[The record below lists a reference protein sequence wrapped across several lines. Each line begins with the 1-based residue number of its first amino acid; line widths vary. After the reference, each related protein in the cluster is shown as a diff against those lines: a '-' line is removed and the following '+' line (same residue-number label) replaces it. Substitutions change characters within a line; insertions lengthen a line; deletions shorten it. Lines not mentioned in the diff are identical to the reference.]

1 MSANV
6 TSGYLRSPDIL
17 ADLITFT
24 AADDVWLAPVT
35 GGRAW
40 RLTSDNVP
48 VRTPR
53 FSPDGSR
60 IAWATSK
67 DSGFEVHV
75 TDLDGGSARRL
86 TYFGSA
92 STSLLGWYDDES
104 VIVSSAARTHE
115 RFVTFAYRVGL
126 DGAVTELPYGP
137 VAGVARGDAGLVV
150 SSKAIRNVAD
160 QKRYRGG
167 TASKLWWDPSGAGE
181 SYQRVLGD
189 VTAGLESPVWVG
201 NELIFTSDLLAEIPG
216 PADEQAN
223 LFSISADRLGS
234 ATAADLTRRTF
245 HIIDQGYVQ
254 EPVTDGTRI
263 AYHARGILYLIDE
276 LGAEPRPLE
285 ISLPLITARRT
296 RSLSPTENLT
306 SVIPDRTANGSVV
319 SWRGKAFYL
328 SHREGPAR
336 ALVAD
341 SSVRIREPRPLGR
354 TGKAIMVSDRT
365 GVDRVEIHPLDG
377 QGDPQTIDIDL
388 GRILHVA
395 SDPAGERVCLIGHDG
410 RISLLGVADGN
421 VRSLGVSADGEAK
434 DPVFSPDGRY
444 LTWTQPVGSS
454 HSQLIAVDL
463 AQHSEPVPL
472 TSGRFADSSPAFT
485 ADGKYLAFL
494 SLRTFD
500 PHYDSH
506 VFDMSFPYG
515 TRPYLVPL
523 AATEPPP
530 FGPSLDGWP
539 VAADQ
544 GTKDQDQPDQGDQGS
559 GDQDSGDQDRGDQ
572 DRRDQK
578 KDDRKKA
585 DKPPASPDLDVDG
598 FEDRLV
604 PFPVPAGDY
613 RSLQA
618 AKGGVLWIREAPTHG
633 VLGTARAGVPGE
645 KPSDQ
650 LERFDFGKRSIETLA
665 GKIDSYAVSGDLS
678 WIVARDGD
686 SVTVRPAD
694 REVKDDDPARV
705 DVDLSRLRFE
715 LDPVAEWHQML
726 DEHVRLMRDHYWRA
740 DLDGVDL
747 EAVADHYRPVID
759 RLGSYDDLIS
769 LLWEVGAEMNTSHAY
784 ARAVKPYGDT
794 SRALGLLGADFSK
807 DGDEWVIDLILPGE
821 SSDPDARSPLRAAGV
836 DAQPGDR
843 IIRIG
848 GLPVDPVL
856 GPNASLIGAA
866 DKPIEL
872 VLRRPGRADDRRVV
886 VVPVGDESALRYHTW
901 VAGRKAYVAEH
912 SGGRL
917 GYVHVPDMV
926 ATGWAQLHRD
936 LEEATRHEGV
946 IADVRFNGGGH
957 LSQLVNE
964 RLGRKVIA
972 WDVARHGAT
981 TEYPSQGVRGP
992 VVYVANEYAGSDG
1005 DIVNASA
1012 RALGI
1017 GPIVGTRTWGG
1028 VVGIDGR
1035 FDLIDGTGVT
1045 QPRYAYWIEGQGW
1058 DVENH
1063 GVDPDIEVPIT
1074 PDQWHGEADPQLD
1087 RAIAEALQR
1096 LEQTPAATPPQSAPP
1111 RVRR

>member
-1 MSANV
+1 M
-6 TSGYLRSPDIL
+6 TSGYLRSPDIH
-17 ADLITFT
+17 ADLITFA
-24 AADDVWLAPVT
+24 AADDIWLAPVT

-48 VRTPR
+48 VRNPR

-75 TDLDGGSARRL
+75 VDLDGGSARRL

-92 STSLLGWYDDES
+92 STALLGWYDDES

-115 RFVTFAYRVGL
+115 RFVTFGYRIGL
-126 DGAVTELPYGP
+126 DGGVTDLPYGP

-167 TASKLWWDPSGAGE
+167 TAGKLWWDPSGAGDDH
-181 SYQRVLGD
+181 QRVLAD
-189 VTAGLESPVWVG
+189 VTAGLESPSWVG
-201 NELIFTSDLLAEIPG
+201 DELIFSSDLLAEIPG

-223 LFSISADRLGS
+223 LFSVAADRLGS
-234 ATAADLTRRTF
+234 ATAADLTQRTF
-245 HIIDQGYVQ
+245 HSIEQGYVK

-263 AYHARGILYLIDE
+263 AYHARGVIYLMDE

-285 ISLPLITARRT
+285 ISLPMITARQPQ
-296 RSLSPTENLT
+296 SLSPTENLT
-306 SVIPDRTANGSVV
+306 AVVPDRTATGSVV

-336 ALVAD
+336 ALAAS

-354 TGKAIMVSDRT
+354 TGKAIMISDESGT
-365 GVDRVEIHPLDG
+365 DRVELHPLNG
-377 QGDPQTIDIDL
+377 QGDPQIIDIDL

-395 SDPAGERVCLIGHDG
+395 SDPAGERVGLISHDG
-410 RISLLGVADGN
+410 RISLLEVGTGT

-444 LTWTQPVGSS
+444 LAWTQPVGSS
-454 HSQLIAVDL
+454 HSQLVAVDL
-463 AQHSEPVPL
+463 SQDSDPVPL

-494 SLRTFD
+494 SVRTFD

-506 VFDMSFPYG
+506 VFDINFPYG

-530 FGPSLDGWP
+530 FGPSVDGWP
-539 VAADQ
+539 VASDGQAGDEQKDDQ
-544 GTKDQDQPDQGDQGS
+544 QKDDQAGGKS
-559 GDQDSGDQDRGDQ
+559 A
-572 DRRDQK
+572 DQK
-578 KDDRKKA
+578 K
-585 DKPPASPDLDVDG
+585 PEVPASSDLAVDG

-645 KPSDQ
+645 KPTDQ
-650 LERFDFGKRSIETLA
+650 LERFDFGKRAVEKLV
-665 GKIDSYAVSGDLS
+665 GKIDSYAVSGDLA
-678 WIVARDGD
+678 WIVTRDGD

-694 REVKDDDPARV
+694 REVKDDDPAKV
-705 DVDLSRLRFE
+705 NVDLGRLRFE

-726 DEHVRLMRDHYWRA
+726 NENVRLMRDHYWRA

-747 EAVADHYRPVID
+747 EAVADHYRPVVD
-759 RLGSYDDLIS
+759 LLGSYDDLIS

-807 DGDEWVIDLILPGE
+807 DGEEWVIDRILPGE

-848 GLPVDPVL
+848 GLPVDPVI
-856 GPNASLIGAA
+856 GPNAGLIGAA

-872 VLRRPGRADDRRVV
+872 VLRRPGRDEDRRVV
-886 VVPVGDESALRYHTW
+886 VVPVADESALRYQAW
-901 VAGRKAYVAEH
+901 VAARKAYVAQH
-912 SGGRL
+912 SDGRL

-972 WDVARHGAT
+972 WDLARHGAT

-992 VVYVANEYAGSDG
+992 VVYLANEYAGSDG

-1017 GPIVGTRTWGG
+1017 GPIIGTRTWGG

-1045 QPRYAYWIEGQGW
+1045 QPRYAYWIDGQGW

-1087 RAIAEALQR
+1087 RAIAEALR
-1096 LEQTPAATPPQSAPP
+1096 SLEQTPAATPPEPAPP

>member
-1 MSANV
+1 MSADV
-6 TSGYLRSPDIL
+6 TSAYLRSPDIHD
-17 ADLITFT
+17 DLITFA
-24 AADDVWLAPVT
+24 AADDIWLAPVS

-48 VRTPR
+48 VRNPR
-53 FSPDGSR
+53 FSPDGSK

-67 DSGFEVHV
+67 DSGFEIHV

-86 TYFGSA
+86 TYLGSA
-92 STSLLGWYDDES
+92 STSLLGWYDDDS

-115 RFVTFAYRVGL
+115 RFVTFGYRVGL
-126 DGAVTELPYGP
+126 DGSITPLPYGP
-137 VAGVARGDAGLVV
+137 VAGVARGEHGLVV
-150 SSKAIRNVAD
+150 SSRAIRAVAD

-167 TASKLWWDPSGAGE
+167 TASKLWWDATGAGD

-189 VTAGLESPVWVG
+189 IAAGLESPSWVG
-201 NELIFTSDLLAEIPG
+201 KELIFSSDQLAQLPG

-223 LFSISADRLGS
+223 LFSIPADRLGS
-234 ATAADLTRRTF
+234 AAAADLVQRTF
-245 HIIDQGYVQ
+245 HTVDQGYVK

-263 AYHARGILYLIDE
+263 VYHSRGVIHLIEE
-276 LGAEPRPLE
+276 LGAEPRALE
-285 ISLPLITARRT
+285 ISLPVISARQPQ
-296 RSLSPTENLT
+296 SLSPTKNLT
-306 SVIPDRTANGSVV
+306 AVIPDRAATGSVV

-336 ALVAD
+336 ALAAS

-354 TGKAIMVSDRT
+354 SGQAIMISDEA
-365 GVDRVEIHPLDG
+365 GEDRIEIRPLNG
-377 QGDPQTIDIDL
+377 EGDPRIIEIDL

-395 SDPAGERVCLIGHDG
+395 ADPAGERVALISHDG
-410 RISLLGVADGN
+410 RISLLDVGTGS
-421 VRSLGVSADGEAK
+421 VRALGDSPDGEAT

-444 LTWTQPVGSS
+444 LVWTQPVGAAR
-454 HSQLIAVDL
+454 HGQLVAVDL
-463 AQHSEPVPL
+463 GRDSGESDPVAL
-472 TSGRFADSSPAFT
+472 TSGRFDDGSPAFT

-494 SLRTFD
+494 SVRTFD

-506 VFDMSFPYG
+506 VFDINFPYG

-530 FGPSLDGWP
+530 FGPSVDGWP
-539 VAADQ
+539 VTADDDQ
-544 GTKDQDQPDQGDQGS
+544 SKDDQS
-559 GDQDSGDQDRGDQ
+559 NGDQDTSDGDH
-572 DRRDQK
+572 K
-578 KDDRKKA
+578 KKA
-585 DKPPASPDLDVDG
+585 DEPPASPDLDMDG

-604 PFPVPAGDY
+604 PFPVPAADY
-613 RSLQA
+613 RSLRA
-618 AKGGVLWIREAPTHG
+618 AKGGVLWIHDAPTSG
-633 VLGTARAGVPGE
+633 VLGTSRAGVPGE
-645 KPSDQ
+645 KPADQ
-650 LERFDFGKRSIETLA
+650 LERFDFGKRTLDVLLP
-665 GKIDSYAVSGDLS
+665 KIDSYEVSGDLG
-678 WIVARDGD
+678 WIVARTGD
-686 SVTVRPAD
+686 AVAVRPAD
-694 REVKDDDPARV
+694 REVKDDDPAKI
-705 DVDLSRLRFE
+705 DVDLDRLRFE
-715 LDPVAEWHQML
+715 VDPVAEWHQML
-726 DEHVRLMRDHYWRA
+726 EENVRLMRDHYWRA

-747 EAVADHYRPVID
+747 EAVAARYRPVVD
-759 RLGSYDDLIS
+759 LLGGYDDLIS

-784 ARAVKPYGDT
+784 ARTNKPYGDT
-794 SRALGLLGADFSK
+794 SRALGLLGADFSS
-807 DGDEWVIDLILPGE
+807 DGGEWVIDRILPGE

-843 IIRIG
+843 IVRIG

-856 GPNASLIGAA
+856 GPNASLVGAA
-866 DKPIEL
+866 DKPVEL
-872 VLRRPGRADDRRVV
+872 VLRRRGRDQDRRVV
-886 VVPVGDESALRYHTW
+886 VVPVADESALRYQDW
-901 VAGRKAYVAEH
+901 VAGRKAYLAEH

-926 ATGWAQLHRD
+926 ASGWAQLHRD

-964 RLGRKVIA
+964 RLGRKVVA
-972 WDVARHGAT
+972 WDIARHGST
-981 TEYPSQGVRGP
+981 SEYPSQGVRGP

-1012 RALGI
+1012 RAIGI

-1028 VVGIDGR
+1028 VVGIDSR
-1035 FDLIDGTGVT
+1035 FNLIDGTGVT
-1045 QPRYAYWIEGQGW
+1045 QPRYAYWIGGQGW

-1087 RAIAEALQR
+1087 RAIEEALRR
-1096 LEQTPAATPPQSAPP
+1096 LEETPAATPPTPAPP